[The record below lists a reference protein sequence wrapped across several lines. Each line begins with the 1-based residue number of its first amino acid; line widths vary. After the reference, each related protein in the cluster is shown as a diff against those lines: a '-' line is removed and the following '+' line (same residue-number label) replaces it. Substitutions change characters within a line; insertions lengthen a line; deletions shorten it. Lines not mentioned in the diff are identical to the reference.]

1 MFQYADNNINIYFN
15 IIKQYNI
22 YGRESRD
29 KTRQKKR
36 KRGSASSRI
45 FLKLGGG
52 ETNVQIQEAHQ
63 IPVMIITKKN
73 KLRHHMA
80 QFLKT
85 KNKQRIMKPDRGKT
99 LHIGNII
106 VSCQ

>member
-1 MFQYADNNINIYFN
+1 MCSRLISSWVLNAIPNRSSLKNPTVRSI
-15 IIKQYNI
+15 
-22 YGRESRD
+22 GRERRA

-36 KRGSASSRI
+36 KRGSGRSRM

-52 ETNVQIQEAHQ
+52 KTNVQIQEAHQ

-73 KLRHHMA
+73 KLRHIIV

-85 KNKQRIMKPDRGKT
+85 KNKQNIMKPDREKNY
-99 LHIGNII
+99 I
-106 VSCQ
+106 